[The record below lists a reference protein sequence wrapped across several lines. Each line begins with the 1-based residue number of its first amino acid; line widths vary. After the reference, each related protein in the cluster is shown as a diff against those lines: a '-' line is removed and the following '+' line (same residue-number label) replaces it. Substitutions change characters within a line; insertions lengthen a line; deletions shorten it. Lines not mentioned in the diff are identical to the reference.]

1 MLYFCRKY
9 YENMNLNSILSNK
22 KKHKI
27 TIALDFDGT
36 CVVHRYPSIGEDLPF
51 CVKTLKKWIKK
62 YNVGLILDTMRSDK
76 ELEDAI
82 QWFKDKGIELYG
94 VGKNP
99 TQHKWTNSNKCH
111 AMFSID
117 DRNVGAPI
125 DENGSI
131 DWKLLDDVFTPYLER
146 VYKEM
151 NE

>member
-9 YENMNLNSILSNK
+9 YESMNLNRIISNK

-36 CVVHRYPSIGEDLPF
+36 CVRHRYPSIGEDLPL

-82 QWFKDKGIELYG
+82 QWFKDKEAYENNEIPKIKAG
-94 VGKNP
+94 V
-99 TQHKWTNSNKCH
+99 
-111 AMFSID
+111 FSSYFVVI
-117 DRNVGAPI
+117 RMTPSAPR
-125 DENGSI
+125 E
-131 DWKLLDDVFTPYLER
+131 P
-146 VYKEM
+146 
-151 NE
+151 